1 MLIVLDD
8 AVNFLKKSSDATRVF
23 NKLTMNSR
31 HILGNHSSIMIWL
44 VSQRIKSVPYVIRQ
58 MANSIYFFN
67 STNEEKNIMAEEFI
81 GLDKKQA
88 KDLMDYVYDKKFN
101 FLYINNFM
109 EKHLKYYKNFNQL
122 VLKNF

>member
-1 MLIVLDD
+1 MWEAQNYINGEFVESSSESTFENLDPCTEE
-8 AVNFLKKSSDATRVF
+8 S
-23 NKLTMNSR
+23 
-31 HILGNHSSIMIWL
+31 LGT
-44 VSQRIKSVPYVIRQ
+44 
-58 MANSIYFFN
+58 FFN

-122 VLKNF
+122 VLKNI